1 MKYSEKVKQLC
12 KEYRVYPEKTRG
24 QHFLIDDQYVKRMV
38 DAAGITKNDVVVEVG
53 PGWGIL
59 TEELMRRARK
69 VIAIEIEEK
78 MAAHL
83 ERVILSEAKDP
94 VRAKATIVPR
104 DSSSRQVGTQNDSG
118 FELLHGDVRRFWD
131 TMPTEPYH
139 VIANIPYHI
148 TSQIIRGFLEKT
160 PRPPEQMVLMIQ
172 NEVADRI
179 VARPGDMTMLALSVQ
194 WYGKP
199 KKIFRVPRGA
209 FWPPPEVDSAVIQ
222 ITDIK
227 RPPPEET
234 KAVLTLAKRA
244 FANKRKQLSSSL
256 GIASKARPQE
266 LSIADW
272 HAFIPK
278 T

>member
-1 MKYSEKVKQLC
+1 M
-12 KEYRVYPEKTRG
+12 YPEKTRG
-24 QHFLIDDQYVKRMV
+24 QHFLIDDQYVKRMA
-38 DAAGITKNDVVVEVG
+38 DASGITNNDVVVEVG

-59 TEELMRRARK
+59 TEELAKRAGK

-78 MAAHL
+78 MTSYL
-83 ERVILSEAKDP
+83 YDVILRAADPKDP
-94 VRAKATIVPR
+94 ASVQRPDGILRFA
-104 DSSSRQVGTQNDSG
+104 QNDRL
-118 FELLHGDVRRFWD
+118 ELRHGDVRRFWD
-131 TMPTEPYH
+131 QMPTEPYH

-160 PRPPEQMVLMIQ
+160 PRAPEQMVLMLQ

-179 VARPGDMTMLALSVQ
+179 IAKPGDMTMLSLSVQ

-209 FWPPPEVDSAVIQ
+209 FWPSPEVDSAVIQ

-234 KAVLTLAKRA
+234 KAVLALAKRA
-244 FANKRKQLSSSL
+244 FAQKRKQLSSSL
-256 GIASKARPQE
+256 GIASTARPQE

-272 HAFIPK
+272 RRLAGRA
-278 T
+278 

>member
-12 KEYRVYPEKTRG
+12 KEYRVYPEKTSG
-24 QHFLIDDQYVKRMV
+24 QHFLIDDQYIKWMV
-38 DAAGITKNDVVVEVG
+38 DAAGITNDDIVVEVG

-59 TEELMRRARK
+59 TEELVRRARK

-78 MAAHL
+78 MVGHL
-83 ERVILSEAKDP
+83 
-94 VRAKATIVPR
+94 
-104 DSSSRQVGTQNDSG
+104 SG
-118 FELLHGDVRRFWD
+118 LCHETLELLHGDVRRFWGK
-131 TMPTEPYH
+131 MPNEPYH

-160 PRPPEQMVLMIQ
+160 PRAPEQMVLMIQ

-179 VARPGDMTMLALSVQ
+179 IAQPGDMTMLALSVQ
-194 WYGKP
+194 WYGEP

-234 KAVLTLAKRA
+234 KAALTLAKRA
-244 FANKRKQLSSSL
+244 FMNKRKQLSSSL
-256 GIASKARPQE
+256 GIASTARPQE
-266 LSIADW
+266 LSIAEW
-272 HAFIPK
+272 RSLAS
-278 T
+278 